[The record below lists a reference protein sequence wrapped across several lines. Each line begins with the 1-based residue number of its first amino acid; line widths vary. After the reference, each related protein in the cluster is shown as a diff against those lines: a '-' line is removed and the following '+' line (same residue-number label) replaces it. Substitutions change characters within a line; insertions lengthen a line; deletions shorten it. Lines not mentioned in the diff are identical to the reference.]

1 MREPGNERN
10 GEQKV
15 DARKQRVTGL
25 GKPLGRKSV
34 VKQVL
39 DHFREAL
46 INRELQPGDYLPS
59 ETELTEAFGVGKT
72 SIREAIKMLEAV
84 GIVEVKQG
92 HGSFIREKPAEDT
105 LTPMIF
111 QLIVDQG
118 THEQLIQLRALFEP
132 GYMTL
137 ALEQAT
143 DEEIEWIG
151 ESIEEFERSIAEGT
165 QRAEDDLDF
174 HYRILEAT
182 HNPFIIRIGKTV
194 LQLFTASVTQ
204 SMRTIPDIALR
215 DHRAIFAALA
225 ARDRKALDSAV
236 RQSFEGWQR
245 SLEAE

>member
-1 MREPGNERN
+1 MATTSNSRN
-10 GEQKV
+10 TG
-15 DARKQRVTGL
+15 ARKQQIASV

-46 INRELQPGDYLPS
+46 IKKELKPGDYLPS
-59 ETELTEAFGVGKT
+59 ETELTESFGVGKT
-72 SIREAIKMLEAV
+72 SIREAVKMLEAV

-92 HGSFIREKPAEDT
+92 HGTYIREKPAEDT

-118 THEQLIQLRALFEP
+118 THEQLIQLRELFEP
-132 GYMTL
+132 GYMSL
-137 ALEQAT
+137 ALQQAT
-143 DEEIEWIG
+143 DEEIARIG
-151 ESIEEFERSIAEGT
+151 ESIDEFERKIEAGT
-165 QRAEDDLDF
+165 QRAEDDLNF

-182 HNPFIIRIGKTV
+182 HNPFIIRIGRTV

-204 SMRTIPDIALR
+204 SMRTIPDVALK
-215 DHRAIFAALA
+215 DHRAIFRALE
-225 ARDRKALDSAV
+225 ARDPNALEQAV
-236 RQSFEGWQR
+236 QKSFEGWQQ